1 MWPKII
7 IIGKP
12 SAQLMTNVFFESTQK
27 YARVSLLYGSH
38 KALDFACL
46 SSTVMTMR
54 NDEWFMIYERL
65 SDMIDSVALN

>member
-12 SAQLMTNVFFESTQK
+12 SAQFMINVFFESTQN
-27 YARVSLLYGSH
+27 YARVSLLYGSL

-65 SDMIDSVALN
+65 FDMIDSVALN